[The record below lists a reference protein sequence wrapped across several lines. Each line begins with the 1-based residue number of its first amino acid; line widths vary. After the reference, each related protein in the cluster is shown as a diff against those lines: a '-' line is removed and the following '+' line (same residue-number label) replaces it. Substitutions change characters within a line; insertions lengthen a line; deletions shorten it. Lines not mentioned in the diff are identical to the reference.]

1 MESGKK
7 SIENLLVSLEDYGK
21 TGMELLTLKFVE
33 KTSEILSKLI
43 SYSVLII
50 TLSFFLM
57 LFSVGM
63 AFWIGDAL
71 EAEFYGFLIVAG
83 IYGAAGLIFILLMPK
98 ILVKINNS
106 IISQMMN

>member
-1 MESGKK
+1 METGKK
-7 SIENLLVSLEDYGK
+7 SIEKLLVSLEDYGK

-43 SYSVLII
+43 SCSILII
-50 TLSFFLM
+50 TFSFFLM

-63 AFWIGDAL
+63 AFWIGDL
-71 EAEFYGFLIVAG
+71 LQAEFYGFLVVAG
-83 IYGAAGLIFILLMPK
+83 IYGLAGLVFILSLPK
-98 ILVKINNS
+98 VLTKINNS

>member
-21 TGMELLTLKFVE
+21 TGMELLTLKFIE

-43 SYSVLII
+43 GYSILII
-50 TLSFFLM
+50 TFSFFLI
-57 LFSVGM
+57 LFSMAM

-83 IYGAAGLIFILLMPK
+83 IYGVAGLIFILMLPK
-98 ILVKINNS
+98 LLAKINNS